1 MSTNIFLVVSA
12 VFLHMSNTCEP
23 AAPEQNENAALF
35 QTFCRL
41 WRLTET
47 QVPATTVDAT
57 GGTTYQDIQNYN
69 MSVSS
74 TDWQQLFDT
83 EGADGEWDKMAITL
97 KAKENKLEWEQYW
110 PIWKRAR
117 KETKRPTDPWPKAHP
132 HNPGG
137 KPDQHSVRH
146 IQRLAAAAKSK
157 VRKLAAQAAET
168 AADKIQ
174 AIESA
179 LRKAKCGTA
188 EHAYDPEKKQ
198 CKELTAPAAKATQCA
213 TGQNGKSLA
222 NDIICICATTGID
235 VCGITAG
242 TQIINAADIQTTAV
256 GKIASSCPQG
266 PEDEDLATAIDT
278 TLATLG
284 AHIGQRK
291 YGASV
296 HLLGTS
302 HTTAC
307 TESDSAA
314 CVAYTPYFASGSKGL
329 AAVPWVAQLRTAAK
343 LYRQYKRADTAAT
356 TLAQQL
362 TELGED
368 IARDYT
374 RQPEILIESGNHP
387 AAGQKEENK
396 QQQNKCILRN
406 KTAGECPTT
415 DCDYDTEKRECKP
428 KPVTETTAAGTKE
441 TSTVVDCSKHTVQTA
456 FEPENKNIKKH
467 CAFRKGKDNEDDKY
481 A

>member
-1 MSTNIFLVVSA
+1 MSANIFLVVSA
-12 VFLHMSNTCEP
+12 AFLHMSNTCEP
-23 AAPEQNENAALF
+23 AAPEASENAALF
-35 QTFCRL
+35 QTFCKL

-47 QVPATTVDAT
+47 QVPATAVDTT
-57 GGTTYQDIQNYN
+57 GGQTYQDIQNYN

-83 EGADGEWDKMAITL
+83 EGADGEWAKMAITL
-97 KAKENKLEWEQYW
+97 KANENKLEWEQYW

-132 HNPGG
+132 HNPAG
-137 KPDQHSVRH
+137 KPDRSSVRH

-179 LRKAKCGTA
+179 LQKAKCGTA
-188 EHAYDPEKKQ
+188 EHASDPKKKQ
-198 CKELTAPAAKATQCA
+198 CKELTAAAAKTAQCA

-222 NDIICICATTGID
+222 NDIICVCATTGID

-242 TQIINAADIQTTAV
+242 TEIINGANIQTSAIA
-256 GKIASSCPQG
+256 KIASSCPQITD
-266 PEDEDLATAIDT
+266 DEDLAQAIDT
-278 TLATLG
+278 ALATLE
-284 AHIGQRK
+284 AHIGKRK

-302 HTTAC
+302 HTTEC
-307 TESDSAA
+307 TDSDSAE
-314 CVAYTPYFASGSKGL
+314 CIAYTSYFASNSKGL
-329 AAVPWVAQLRTAAK
+329 AAVPWVEHLLTAAK
-343 LYRQYKRADTAAT
+343 LYRQYSQADTASKD
-356 TLAQQL
+356 LAQQL

-368 IARDYT
+368 IAREYT

-406 KTAGECPTT
+406 KTAGECPAT
-415 DCDYDTEKRECKP
+415 DCDYDSEKRACKP
-428 KPVTETTAAGTKE
+428 KPVTETTTEGKKFSPKKNQE
-441 TSTVVDCSKHTVQTA
+441 DCKSPDCK
-456 FEPENKNIKKH
+456 
-467 CAFRKGKDNEDDKY
+467 
-481 A
+481 